1 MASPSAPVNPVWPL
15 PFGPED
21 WEHTPPA
28 VQAYVHTLH
37 YERKYSVNP
46 FRQGRQ
52 ALSHHHCGASDQVM
66 RSCKT

>member
-37 YERKYSVNP
+37 YELTQLRARVD
-46 FRQGRQ
+46 
-52 ALSHHHCGASDQVM
+52 ALDARLSLPDTFANLF
-66 RSCKT
+66 